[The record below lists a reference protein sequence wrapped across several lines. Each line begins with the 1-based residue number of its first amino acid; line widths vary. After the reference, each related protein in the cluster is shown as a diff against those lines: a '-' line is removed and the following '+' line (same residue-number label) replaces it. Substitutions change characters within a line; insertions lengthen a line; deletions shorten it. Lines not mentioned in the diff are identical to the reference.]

1 MSAEKEKKPTVRMSE
16 DEIWQHVTQGHTG
29 IFTTLRADGMPI
41 ALPIWYVCLD
51 HLIYIP
57 TRGKKLK
64 RIAKDPRA
72 SFLVEEGLQWSELRA
87 VQMTGQAEVVNLD
100 DELSARYQA
109 EFDRK
114 YSQYRT
120 AGTAMPKATREAYS
134 KSVMGVVR
142 FSPDERVL
150 HWDNRKLGLS

>member
-1 MSAEKEKKPTVRMSE
+1 MSA
-16 DEIWQHVTQGHTG
+16 DEIWQFVISGHTG

-51 HLIYIP
+51 RLVYIS

-64 RIAKDPRA
+64 RIANDPRA
-72 SFLVEEGLQWSELRA
+72 SFLVEEGETWPELRA
-87 VQMTGQAEVVNLD
+87 VHMTGIAEVVDLD

-109 EFDRK
+109 ELDRK

-120 AGTAMPKATREAYS
+120 ASSAMPKATREAYTKAVS
-134 KSVMGVVR
+134 GIVR
-142 FSPDERVL
+142 FTPDYRFL
-150 HWDNRKLGLS
+150 SWDNRKLGLT